1 MVLLGVALLGLAVA
15 GGRWLLLETRRDVV
29 VKIFNVDGIEN
40 VFIDCHLAIHVETGE
55 PSRTVDLGWL
65 KPDDRIFLSTT
76 SIDSSP
82 AWGFFGTANGSPLFD
97 ETRGE
102 TELPQYDATANA
114 VVFARAFSAG
124 GAELGAIGCQP
135 PKLVA
140 SDAFEADG
148 YAYSPDDEK
157 VAEVTAARSSY
168 RRSNGF
174 YDAVDAIGGWSLVVL
189 AALGA
194 FTAFLTPSIRR
205 FVWEHKAGL
214 AAGTVSLLGL
224 GVVESILPTILTVG
238 GILLL
243 LLVALLLVGEGLV
256 GLRRGVAARGA
267 TGA

>member
-1 MVLLGVALLGLAVA
+1 VLLGVALLGSAVA

-40 VFIDCHLAIHVETGE
+40 VFVDCHLAIHVETGE

-97 ETRGE
+97 ETRGG

-140 SDAFEADG
+140 SDGFEAEG
-148 YAYSPDDEK
+148 YASSPDDEK

-174 YDAVDAIGGWSLVVL
+174 YDTVDAIGGWSLVAL

-194 FTAFLTPSIRR
+194 LTAFLTPSIRH
-205 FVWEHKAGL
+205 FVWAHKAGL

-256 GLRRGVAARGA
+256 GLRCGVATRGA